1 MKGMKETH
9 PPRPSQ
15 APAPRKLWGKNK
27 MIIVPSH
34 QVLGDLLPS
43 IAKRTDHQ
51 DWLLF
56 VPQSSTVAHLCPY
69 RHFKMKCLLHI
80 SQISVPEVGRNLPC
94 SSPPLPDD
102 SSSLKL
108 PGLKIL
114 SPNSTVH
121 YPFSQQSPTASWVNL
136 LHSLRFISQYSLQH
150 YSCPKFWLFKN
161 PCTWSFQY
169 PILVSSVKASLPM
182 TF

>member
-34 QVLGDLLPS
+34 QVLDDLLPS

-108 PGLKIL
+108 PGKFCHQTPPSTIPSHSNHLQPPGSTCFIPWGLYPSTLSNTTPVLSFGYLKTHVHDPSNTL
-114 SPNSTVH
+114 S
-121 YPFSQQSPTASWVNL
+121 L
-136 LHSLRFISQYSLQH
+136 LVL
-150 YSCPKFWLFKN
+150 
-161 PCTWSFQY
+161 
-169 PILVSSVKASLPM
+169 
-182 TF
+182 